1 MTRFSAATTATES
14 KLKLSGHDYMTST
27 STAEATLNKLASPHG
42 RPISCKPIGRPCL
55 SWPTWRESDMSPKY
69 NFSAFDLYSTK
80 IICFLIQV
88 PKLSIRKKTA
98 MLLTSAT
105 QKVSVYIN
113 INIYKVVILWSG
125 SGIDHNMYLYDTLIP
140 LTGTV
145 IAGRPRRFPAMMNR
159 IR

>member
-1 MTRFSAATTATES
+1 
-14 KLKLSGHDYMTST
+14 
-27 STAEATLNKLASPHG
+27 
-42 RPISCKPIGRPCL
+42 
-55 SWPTWRESDMSPKY
+55 
-69 NFSAFDLYSTK
+69 
-80 IICFLIQV
+80 
-88 PKLSIRKKTA
+88 